1 MYRHI
6 KHLNINQ
13 YLIYNG
19 MHKSF
24 LLLIFFLQY
33 YYIVEKYLQNWI
45 RRVIYYFIHLNSN
58 DYFFMYLP
66 LEDSVLQCWS
76 WK

>member
-33 YYIVEKYLQNWI
+33 YYIVEKYLQN
-45 RRVIYYFIHLNSN
+45 
-58 DYFFMYLP
+58 
-66 LEDSVLQCWS
+66 
-76 WK
+76 